1 VETEGGNAVTHQ
13 AEQDYFDP
21 ASVPLVKWADYE
33 ASRKDSSSNSDT
45 KSKMSYATG
54 YGYTNSVAPS
64 NYSESV
70 VGSTIGFGADYVPP
84 VGFPSDQELLQEIRH
99 ILSTTDLMKITKK
112 SVRDQ
117 LSRLFGVDV
126 SPRKEYIHYCIDGI
140 LKGEL

>member
-1 VETEGGNAVTHQ
+1 MVIETANTSAHQ
-13 AEQDYFDP
+13 AEPEYFDP
-21 ASVPLVKWADYE
+21 ASVPLVKWSDYE

-45 KSKMSYATG
+45 KSKMSYGTG

-70 VGSTIGFGADYVPP
+70 VGSSFVVGNDYVAPA
-84 VGFPSDQELLQEIRH
+84 GFPSDEELLQEIRH

-117 LSRLFGVDV
+117 LSRLFGIDV
-126 SPRKEYIHYCIDGI
+126 TPRKEYIHYCIDGV